1 MELLLIIVGVA
12 ILGFLISMAFNKMGK
27 KSTSPNIHS
36 RPISNISTPSQNPEN
51 VIINT
56 LDGGKL
62 IFSEDGV
69 TYVSN
74 NKKIFIKKSEIT
86 SFNYE
91 KLSEDVYRVKIASHH
106 EAIDTTVNKNELR
119 KLFMPVGG
127 QNQRL
132 PQVGGPATPGMGGM
146 GGYTPS
152 PSFSWLGP
160 LLGFGAGMLAGS
172 LLDDLFSSSHANP
185 LPQTEHSS
193 SETTSEQ
200 ASSNE
205 ANEDNLD
212 FPENAS
218 ETANDL
224 DVDAAGFG
232 INEMDSTYDD
242 FSQDLDDSGFDNT
255 DFGDDL
261 SFPDD
266 SDLV

>member
-12 ILGFLISMAFNKMGK
+12 ILGFLISMAFNRMGRK
-27 KSTSPNIHS
+27 TSSPNLHS
-36 RPISNISTPSQNPEN
+36 RPNSNISTPNQNPEN

-69 TYVSN
+69 AYVSN

-106 EAIDTTVNKNELR
+106 EVIDTTVNKNELR

-132 PQVGGPATPGMGGM
+132 SGGSTTSGLGGM
-146 GGYTPS
+146 GGYA

-185 LPQTEHSS
+185 LPQAGHAVNEA
-193 SETTSEQ
+193 TSEQ
-200 ASSNE
+200 APSNE

-242 FSQDLDDSGFDNT
+242 FSQDLDDSGFDNA

>member
-1 MELLLIIVGVA
+1 MELLLIIAGVA
-12 ILGFLISMAFNKMGK
+12 ILGFLISTAFNKMGRK
-27 KSTSPNIHS
+27 SSSSKLLSRSTSNMS
-36 RPISNISTPSQNPEN
+36 VSNQNPEN

-56 LDGGKL
+56 LDGGNL

-69 TYVSN
+69 AYVSN
-74 NKKIFIKKSEIT
+74 NKKIFIKKSEIV

-91 KLSEDVYRVKIASHH
+91 KLSEDVYRVKITSHH
-106 EAIDTTVNKNELR
+106 EVIDTTVNKNELR
-119 KLFMPVGG
+119 KLFMPAGG
-127 QNQRL
+127 QNQRY
-132 PQVGGPATPGMGGM
+132 PQAGGVATPGMN
-146 GGYTPS
+146 YA

-185 LPQTEHSS
+185 LPQTEHAV
-193 SETTSEQ
+193 SETTNEQ
-200 ASSNE
+200 ASS
-205 ANEDNLD
+205 NEDNLD
-212 FPENAS
+212 FPENTS
-218 ETANDL
+218 EAANDL

-232 INEMDSTYDD
+232 INEMDSTYED
-242 FSQDLDDSGFDNT
+242 FSQDLDESNFEST

>member
-12 ILGFLISMAFNKMGK
+12 IVGFFISKAFNKMGGK
-27 KSTSPNIHS
+27 TTTSNIPS
-36 RPISNISTPSQNPEN
+36 RPISNMPTSPNQSPEN
-51 VIINT
+51 VIITT

-62 IFSEDGV
+62 VFSEDGV
-69 TYVSN
+69 TYVTN
-74 NKKIFIKKSEIT
+74 NKKVFIKKSEIT

-91 KLSEDVYRVKIASHH
+91 KLSEDVYRVKITSNH
-106 EAIDTTVNKNELR
+106 EVIDATVNKNELR
-119 KLFMPVGG
+119 KLFMPAGG
-127 QNQRL
+127 QNQRY
-132 PQVGGPATPGMGGM
+132 PQAGGVATPGMN
-146 GGYTPS
+146 YA

-185 LPQTEHSS
+185 LPQTEHAV
-193 SETTSEQ
+193 SETTNEQ
-200 ASSNE
+200 ASS
-205 ANEDNLD
+205 NEDNLD
-212 FPENAS
+212 FPENTS
-218 ETANDL
+218 EAANDL

-232 INEMDSTYDD
+232 INEMDSTYED
-242 FSQDLDDSGFDNT
+242 FSQDLDESNFEST